1 MTQPQPYCVG
11 ETLYRAF
18 YRRGSDGL
26 EIVEGRVTTA
36 SDYRFVV
43 QCRGSEESHAHTAP
57 AGWRRNRTEAL
68 DHLLRGLQLT
78 RGRVDADLMVLEAK
92 IQHTRARRAEIL
104 REEGQGV
111 PTGGE
116 TLRDQWGR
124 A

>member
-1 MTQPQPYCVG
+1 MTQPQPYRVG

-26 EIVEGRVTTA
+26 EIVEGHVTTA
-36 SDYRFVV
+36 SDHRFVV

-57 AGWRRNRTEAL
+57 AGWHRNRTEAL

-92 IQHTRARRAEIL
+92 IQHTRARRAEIV
-104 REEGQGV
+104 REDAQGV
-111 PTGGE
+111 PTRAGNMSE
-116 TLRDQWGR
+116 QWGR